1 MSGAQDVQAWPPRGR
16 LTPDLAARAVVS
28 AAALLGFD
36 PAQVFVEVRD
46 GRGRVRQ
53 LAAAALV
60 QRDDRPVKAC
70 ARIMKVHPNTLSP
83 TGLVKRRIF
92 SEQVA
97 HVQAEIFAI
106 ALTASG
112 PDLAEAAERKRGE
125 AGWVD
130 PKRDMVREARVLKAF
145 ADGDG
150 PYVIA
155 RREGMS
161 PTSIYKMLKRNGVDP
176 SSRPAAK
183 AAAKPPAKAKSEPR
197 TRRAPAGRKAAAP
210 VKAQAKPRPVQ
221 AAPKPVRG
229 APPPCPPS
237 PPPAVEPFP
246 DDHQAWAPLPGVEPS
261 RLVDHRNGCRW
272 PVTVVGRSE
281 PMVCNGSV
289 QAGTPYCARHHWLSL
304 APSVRVTAAA
314 RPAPSPPPVR
324 MARPA
329 AVGRDFD

>member
-36 PAQVFVEVRD
+36 PAQVFVEARD

-60 QRDDRPVKAC
+60 QRDDRPAKAC

-97 HVQAEIFAI
+97 HVQAEIFAV
-106 ALTASG
+106 ALTANG
-112 PDLAEAAERKRGE
+112 PDLAEAVERKRGE

-176 SSRPAAK
+176 SSRPAA
-183 AAAKPPAKAKSEPR
+183 ATPAKAKSEPKA
-197 TRRAPAGRKAAAP
+197 RRAPAARKDATP
-210 VKAQAKPRPVQ
+210 VKAEAKPRPVQ
-221 AAPKPVRG
+221 AAPKPVRA
-229 APPPCPPS
+229 APPPCPP
-237 PPPAVEPFP
+237 PPAPAVEPFP

-261 RLVDHRNGCRW
+261 RLVDHRDGCRW

-289 QAGTPYCARHHWLSL
+289 QSGSRYCARHHWLSL
-304 APSVRVTAAA
+304 APSVRATAAV
-314 RPAPSPPPVR
+314 RPIPSPPPVR